1 MNDRRTPKLHELLAV
16 EQERKGNADRLRTQ
30 TVETFRT
37 SQHHFMGQ
45 RRTFRPFAVDEAQG
59 EAAGER
65 LEAETRLVKTV
76 SQELD
81 GFLRGLGQWV
91 DVGYQID
98 QANTEAR
105 ADLTLNGEVLA
116 EGVPATFLLQLE
128 KRLREIRS
136 VFKEV
141 PTFDPVRIW
150 TPDPGADK
158 AHVLRAEPV
167 ITVRKQRARKY
178 NVMVEATKE
187 HPAQVDVVEVDQPV
201 GEIRSHE
208 WTGLISPR
216 QKQALLDQVET
227 LIGAVKR
234 ARARANEGAVDPAR
248 RIADALRAF
257 LLAPI
262 QESS

>member
-1 MNDRRTPKLHELLAV
+1 MTNKTTKLHELLAV
-16 EQERKGNADRLRTQ
+16 EQERKGNADRLRSQ
-30 TVETFRT
+30 TVETFRG

-45 RRTFRPFAVDEAQG
+45 RRTFRPFAVDEEQG

-76 SQELD
+76 PEELD
-81 GFLRGLGQWV
+81 AFLRGLGRWV

-98 QANTEAR
+98 QANTVAR
-105 ADLTLNGEVLA
+105 ADLTLDGEVLA
-116 EGVPATFLLQLE
+116 EDLPATFLLQLE
-128 KRLREIRS
+128 KRLREVRA
-136 VFKEV
+136 VFKEI
-141 PTFDPVRIW
+141 PTLDPVRTW
-150 TPDPGADK
+150 TADPGADK
-158 AHVLRAEPV
+158 THVLRAEPV
-167 ITVRKQRARKY
+167 VTIRKQRTRKY

-216 QKQALLDQVET
+216 QKHALLEQVET
-227 LIGAVKR
+227 LLGAVKR
-234 ARARANEGAVDPAR
+234 ARSRANEAAVDPQR
-248 RIADALRAF
+248 RIAKVLREF

-262 QESS
+262 REVD